1 MTIDSLDLIVSV
13 YVSRNDY
20 YKPENLNECCIT
32 YGKRHVLKT
41 PKNSEFE
48 RRFAPNCVG
57 YTASHNDGLLISKA
71 TKKNDFNSGT
81 VNMDH
86 EKLHAFSCVCASF
99 FGYPSQKCQKNEK
112 WETLEKSGS
121 EKLYRIKH
129 SRIDINSCVIYIHKL
144 ISININQYQFTYK
157 GGISS

>member
-41 PKNSEFE
+41 PKSSEFE

-57 YTASHNDGLLISKA
+57 YTAC
-71 TKKNDFNSGT
+71 DFVAFHDTTAYIFSFSGGAP
-81 VNMDH
+81 V
-86 EKLHAFSCVCASF
+86 
-99 FGYPSQKCQKNEK
+99 
-112 WETLEKSGS
+112 
-121 EKLYRIKH
+121 
-129 SRIDINSCVIYIHKL
+129 
-144 ISININQYQFTYK
+144 
-157 GGISS
+157 

>member
-1 MTIDSLDLIVSV
+1 MHIDSLDLIVSV
-13 YVSRNDY
+13 CGSRNDY

-41 PKNSEFE
+41 PKSSESE
-48 RRFAPNCVG
+48 SNFATHLEC
-57 YTASHNDGLLISKA
+57 YTASHNDGLLISNA
-71 TKKNDFNSGT
+71 TKKNNFNSVT

-99 FGYPSQKCQKNEK
+99 FGYPPRKCKKNEK

-157 GGISS
+157 GGIRS